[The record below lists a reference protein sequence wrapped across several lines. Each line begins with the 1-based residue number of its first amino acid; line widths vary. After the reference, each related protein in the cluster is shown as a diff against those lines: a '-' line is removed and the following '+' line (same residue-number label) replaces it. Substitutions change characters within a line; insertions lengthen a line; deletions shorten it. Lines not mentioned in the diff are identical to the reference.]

1 MSERGPVA
9 PGRASPEVL
18 KAALKDHPA
27 PERLVVA
34 RGLFSGPSPRVT
46 DDMYARIVRGRAV
59 RERNALRLEQ
69 GATVHTDT
77 YFGRFP
83 ASYFQRWTTVTQVEL
98 KLAFDAAGP
107 ARVMLRGSDSHG
119 IDRTIA
125 STEVDGA
132 GTAVM
137 SAPLNE
143 FLDGGALWMECTA
156 GGGALTIT
164 DLEWTVAAPETI
176 RSAAIGICTFNR
188 ADECAQTV
196 AALAGDKG
204 LLAGIDA
211 VYVVDQG
218 TDTVGTRPLFAD
230 VAAQLGDKL
239 VYLRQPNLGGAGG
252 FTRALYEVSSITDHA
267 NVILMDDDILCEPE
281 TVLRLNAFANVTPV
295 PTFVGA
301 QMLYLKNPRY
311 LLTSAETLDLVKLR
325 GGRWA
330 VNALHNADMVK
341 YRQNKRVDAL
351 YNAWWSCLIPA
362 EVVSAINLPIPLF
375 FQWDDI
381 EYGLRAS
388 IAGYPTVTLP
398 NAGVWHADFHWKDRD
413 DFTRYFSVRNALIT
427 AALHSEMN
435 PAVTSKALAREIA
448 EDLASMQ
455 YGLAHTVI
463 RGVED
468 FLEGPSMLYD
478 GGAAAL
484 TRIRAERAE
493 YPETVMHPAN
503 KTAELTGTVPP
514 IRPHG
519 YLPRKDRMSLVRTKR
534 VVYQWLGRTIPGP
547 VTIPTA
553 DAFWWHVSLFDY
565 AVVTDASQAGIRIR
579 RRDKQALKRLS
590 KRGRRALRRL
600 RKEAK
605 TVQDR
610 YREAFP
616 ELVSR
621 QNWARLYESA

>member
-1 MSERGPVA
+1 MSERGPV
-9 PGRASPEVL
+9 L
-18 KAALKDHPA
+18 TDHPA
-27 PERLVVA
+27 SERLVVA

-46 DDMYARIVRGRAV
+46 NDMYARIVRGRAV

-69 GATVHTDT
+69 GSTVHTDT

-83 ASYFQRWTTVTQVEL
+83 ASYFQRWTTVTEVQL
-98 KLAFDAAGP
+98 KLAYDAAGS
-107 ARVMLRGSDSHG
+107 ARVLLRGSDSHG
-119 IDRTIA
+119 VDRTIA

-132 GTAVM
+132 GTAVL
-137 SAPLNE
+137 SAQVNE
-143 FLDGGALWMECTA
+143 FLDGGSLWMECTA
-156 GGGALTIT
+156 GGGALTVT
-164 DLEWTVAAPETI
+164 NLEWTVPAPEAI

-188 ADECAQTV
+188 ADECAQTL
-196 AALAGDKG
+196 AALAADKG

-211 VYVVDQG
+211 IYVVDQG
-218 TDTVGTRPLFAD
+218 TDTVGSRPLFAD

-252 FTRALYEVSSITDHA
+252 FTRALYEVSNITDRA

-281 TVLRLNAFANVTPV
+281 TVLRLNAFANVTAV

-341 YRQNKRVDAL
+341 LRQNKRVDAL

-362 EVVSAINLPIPLF
+362 EVISAVELPIPLF

-388 IAGYPTVTLP
+388 MAGYPTVTLP

-427 AALHSEMN
+427 AALHSEMD
-435 PAVTSKALAREIA
+435 PAATSKSLAREIV

-468 FLEGPSMLYD
+468 FLEGPSILQD
-478 GGAAAL
+478 GGATAL
-484 TRIRAERAE
+484 ARIRAERAE
-493 YPETVMHPAN
+493 YPETVMHPAI

-514 IRPHG
+514 VRPHG
-519 YLPRKDRMSLVRTKR
+519 YLPRKDRMSLVRVKR
-534 VVYQWLGRTIPGP
+534 FVHQWLGRTLPGP
-547 VTIPTA
+547 VAIPTG

-565 AVVTDASQAGIRIR
+565 AVVTDASQAGVRIR
-579 RRDKQALKRLS
+579 RRDEKALKQLS
-590 KRGRRALRRL
+590 KRGRKALRRL
-600 RKEAK
+600 RNEAHA
-605 TVQDR
+605 VQRR
-610 YREAFP
+610 YRDAFP

-621 QNWARLYESA
+621 DNWTRLYTSA

>member
-9 PGRASPEVL
+9 AGRVSPEVL
-18 KAALKDHPA
+18 KNALTDHPA

-46 DDMYARIVRGRAV
+46 DDMYARVIRGRAA
-59 RERNALRLEQ
+59 RERNALRLEH

-83 ASYFQRWTTVTQVEL
+83 ASYFQRWTTVTQVQL

-107 ARVMLRGSDSHG
+107 ARVLLRGSDSHG
-119 IDRTIA
+119 VDRTITG
-125 STEVDGA
+125 TEVDSA
-132 GTAVM
+132 GTAVL
-137 SAPLNE
+137 SAELNE
-143 FLDGGALWMECTA
+143 FLDGGSLWMECTA
-156 GGGALTIT
+156 TGGALTIT
-164 DLEWTVAAPETI
+164 DLGWTVAAPETI
-176 RSAAIGICTFNR
+176 RSTAIGICTFNR

-211 VYVVDQG
+211 IYVVDQG
-218 TDTVGTRPLFAD
+218 TDAVGGRPLFAD

-252 FTRALYEVSSITDHA
+252 FTRTLYEVSSITDHA

-281 TVLRLNAFANVTPV
+281 TVLRLNAFANVTPI

-311 LLTSAETLDLVKLR
+311 LLTGAETLDLVKLR
-325 GGRWA
+325 CGRWA
-330 VNALHNADMVK
+330 VNALHDADMVK
-341 YRQNKRVDAL
+341 HRQNKRVDAL

-362 EVVSAINLPIPLF
+362 EVISAIKLPIPLF

-388 IAGYPTVTLP
+388 LAGYPTVTLP

-435 PAVTSKALAREIA
+435 PAATSRSLAREIA

-468 FLEGPSMLYD
+468 FLEGPSILQD
-478 GGAAAL
+478 GGPAAL
-484 TRIRAERAE
+484 ARIRAERAE
-493 YPETVMHPAN
+493 YSETKMHPAIE
-503 KTAELTGTVPP
+503 TAELTGTVPP

-519 YLPRKDRMSLVRTKR
+519 HLPRKDRMNLVLAKR
-534 VVYQWLGRTIPGP
+534 FAYQWLGRTIPGA
-547 VTIPTA
+547 VSIPTA
-553 DAFWWHVSLFDY
+553 DSFWWHVARFDH
-565 AVVTDASQAGIRIR
+565 VVITDASQAGVRIR
-579 RRDKQALKRLS
+579 RRDKRALKELS
-590 KRGRRALRRL
+590 KRGRTALRRL
-600 RKEAK
+600 RNEAK
-605 TVQDR
+605 TVQR
-610 YREAFP
+610 KYREAFP

-621 QNWARLYESA
+621 ENWTRLYGGG